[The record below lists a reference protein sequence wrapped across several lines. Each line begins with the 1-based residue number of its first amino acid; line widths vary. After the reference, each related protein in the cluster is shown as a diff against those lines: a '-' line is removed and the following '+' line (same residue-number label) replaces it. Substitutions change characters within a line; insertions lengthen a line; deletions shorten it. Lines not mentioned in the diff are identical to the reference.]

1 MKQNKSRNN
10 QRANAH
16 RKQNGT
22 SEAVADALDSPR
34 LTLEALVGVKL
45 RQM

>member
-1 MKQNKSRNN
+1 MKQNKSRKK
-10 QRANAH
+10 RWHAH
-16 RKQNGT
+16 KKKIGT
-22 SEAVADALDSPR
+22 SKAVADALDSPR